1 MPWLPSFV
9 SPDGW
14 LRIAIDEELE
24 DERKE
29 EEEFDPTD
37 EQYDR
42 WRAEQ
47 DLLGES

>member
-9 SPDGW
+9 PEDDW
-14 LRIAIDEELE
+14 LRIAINEELE
-24 DERKE
+24 DEK
-29 EEEFDPTD
+29 EEFDPTD

-47 DLLGES
+47 DLLGDEQ